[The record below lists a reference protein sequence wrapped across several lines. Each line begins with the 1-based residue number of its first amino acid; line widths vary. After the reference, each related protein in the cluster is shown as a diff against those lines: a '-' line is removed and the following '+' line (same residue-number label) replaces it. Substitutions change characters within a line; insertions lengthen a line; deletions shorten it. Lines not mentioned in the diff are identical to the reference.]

1 MTRSAG
7 PPRAGFLACVV
18 LAFALIL
25 PATAPAQDADAFFLQ
40 GFEAWRAGDLLTA
53 RENFAAG
60 LELRED
66 PSARAYLDRIDA
78 ELGIAPAP
86 QPAAPSPAPA
96 PPPVAAPAP
105 VPTPD
110 TVANPA
116 AATMPLPEL
125 RGRWRSEANGDC
137 EARYSE
143 FDLDGIELV
152 VTLFEGGTITRWVS
166 YTVLQSDGAN
176 MTMRFDRIEPPMP
189 VFEAAYGM
197 TLDATAEADRFTW
210 RRADGDESHLRC
222 P

>member
-1 MTRSAG
+1 MIA
-7 PPRAGFLACVV
+7 LA
-18 LAFALIL
+18 LLL

-53 RENFAAG
+53 RDRFSAG
-60 LELRED
+60 LTLRED
-66 PSARAYLDRIDA
+66 PTAREYLNRIDA

-86 QPAAPSPAPA
+86 QPAPASPAPA
-96 PPPVAAPAP
+96 PAPPSVAAPVP

-110 TVANPA
+110 AVADPA

-125 RGRWRSEANGDC
+125 RGRWRSEATGDC

-143 FDLDGIELV
+143 FDLDGTELV
-152 VTLFEGGTITRWVS
+152 ITLFEGGEITRWVS
-166 YTVLQSDGAN
+166 YTVLQYDGAN
-176 MTMRFDRIEPPMP
+176 MTLRFDRIEPPMP

-197 TLDATAEADRFTW
+197 TLEATAEPDRFTW